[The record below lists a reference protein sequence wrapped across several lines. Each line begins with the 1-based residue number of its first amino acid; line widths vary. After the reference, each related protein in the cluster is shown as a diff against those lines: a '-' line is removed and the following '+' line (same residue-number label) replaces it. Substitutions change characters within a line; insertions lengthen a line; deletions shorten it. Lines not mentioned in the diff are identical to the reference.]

1 VLTNFCDGRTDGQDE
16 YNMLSPKGRDIKKS
30 LFLQLFYILKGN
42 SLKLSKLAYCYHTK
56 NRISLR
62 QFDRTIL
69 TELLS
74 FTNISPKCCIRKYT
88 LQNYAC
94 LPFTIRIF
102 AWFPRSSVKPFPKE
116 CPMGVRNQSNTH
128 NLRTWR

>member
-1 VLTNFCDGRTDGQDE
+1 VVIFEGVIFDQQ
-16 YNMLSPKGRDIKKS
+16 S

-69 TELLS
+69 TELLP

-102 AWFPRSSVKPFPKE
+102 AWQFSRSISEEVISLFDLEKYCIKMIVIAIPPTF
-116 CPMGVRNQSNTH
+116 
-128 NLRTWR
+128 